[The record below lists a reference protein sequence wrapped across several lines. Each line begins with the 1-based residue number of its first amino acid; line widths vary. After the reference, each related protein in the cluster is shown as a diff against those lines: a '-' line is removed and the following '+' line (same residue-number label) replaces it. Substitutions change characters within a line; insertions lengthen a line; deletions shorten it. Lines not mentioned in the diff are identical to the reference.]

1 MGCLCV
7 ILINMTWIA
16 DKRLDQ
22 VLSDGS
28 LGKIA
33 DSMYEWDGPIAD
45 QLELSPADV
54 AAIKMEHPGKLKLQ
68 T

>member
-1 MGCLCV
+1 MRCLCV
-7 ILINMTWIA
+7 ILINMISIT

-22 VLSDGS
+22 VLSDGD

-33 DSMYEWDGPIAD
+33 DSMYEWEGPIAER
-45 QLELSPADV
+45 LELSPADV
-54 AAIKMEHPGKLKLQ
+54 AAIKMKHPGELKLQ

>member
-1 MGCLCV
+1 
-7 ILINMTWIA
+7 MTSIA

-33 DSMYEWDGPIAD
+33 DSMYEWEGPIAE

-54 AAIKMEHPGKLKLQ
+54 AAITKKHPGELKLQ